1 MFPSAALTRLIC
13 IKAYTMNRVAQQ
25 LLARE
30 APALFGLRV
39 QARHF

>member
-13 IKAYTMNRVAQQ
+13 IKAHPMNRVAQQ

-30 APALFGLRV
+30 DAALFGLRLRA
-39 QARHF
+39 QHF